1 MVTQDQHEVI
11 AFLSRP
17 ATHGQECARVETIET
32 HSAIVFLA
40 GTRAL
45 KLKRAVRYDY
55 LDFSTV
61 ARRRECCEAEV
72 AINRRTAPG
81 LYRGVA
87 VVTRDPLG
95 TLTLDGNGT
104 PLEWLVDMTRFD
116 SEALAERLAER
127 HALGQPTMLELGRA
141 VARMHASAPSCR
153 SMRGGADAIRWVIDG
168 NTTSLASFGERV
180 FPAATL
186 GALTARSTATLDRAA
201 ALLDVR
207 AGDGRVRQCH
217 GDLHLRNIVMLEGR
231 PTPFDAVEFNDDI
244 SCIDVWYDVAFLLMD
259 LWRRGLPR
267 HANVVMNEYVRATS
281 DLEGLA
287 LLPLFLGLR
296 AAVRAKTS
304 ATAGTLADQLETRAA
319 HVTEAQGYLDLA
331 LTLLQTRPPALVAI
345 GGYSGSGKSTQA
357 ATIAPGLGA
366 APGALHLR
374 SDVIRKDLF
383 GVSALQPLPAAA
395 YAPEVNARVY
405 ARMRELAGAALEA
418 RRAVVCDGVYAD
430 AGERAA
436 LMAVGRSAGVPVAA
450 IWLQAPDATLLS
462 RVRARRHDA
471 SDATADVVRQ
481 QLDHVTPPDDWV
493 PLDAT
498 GPVEATC
505 AMVRAAIG
513 ANGITAD

>member
-1 MVTQDQHEVI
+1 MVTQDQREVI

-17 ATHGQECARVETIET
+17 ETHGQECARVETIDT
-32 HSAIVFLA
+32 HSAVVFLA

-72 AINRRTAPG
+72 AINRRTAPS

-87 VVTRDPLG
+87 VVTRDPFGL
-95 TLTLDGNGT
+95 LTLDGNGT
-104 PLEWLVDMTRFD
+104 PVEWLVDMTRFD
-116 SEALAERLAER
+116 TEALADRLAER
-127 HALGQPTMLELGRA
+127 HALGLPTMLELGRI
-141 VARMHASAPSCR
+141 VARMHASAPICR

-168 NTTSLASFGERV
+168 NTTSLASFGEHV
-180 FPAATL
+180 CSAATG
-186 GALTARSTATLDRAA
+186 GALTARSIAALGQAT

-207 AGDGRVRQCH
+207 AGQGRVRQCH
-217 GDLHLRNIVMLEGR
+217 GDLHLRNIVMLDGR

-244 SCIDVWYDVAFLLMD
+244 ACIDVWYDVAFLLMD
-259 LWRRGLPR
+259 LFRRGLAR
-267 HANVVMNEYVRATS
+267 HANAVMNEYVRATG
-281 DLEGLA
+281 DIEGLA

-304 ATAGTLADQLETRAA
+304 ATAATLDDQLETRAA

-331 LTLLQTRPPALVAI
+331 LTLLQPRSPALVAI

-357 ATIAPGLGA
+357 ATIAPGLGPV
-366 APGALHLR
+366 PGALHLR

-383 GVSALQPLPAAA
+383 GVPALQPLPAEA
-395 YAPEVNARVY
+395 YSPEVSARVY
-405 ARMRELAGAALEA
+405 ARMRELAAVALAAHH
-418 RRAVVCDGVYAD
+418 AVVCDGVYAD
-430 AGERAA
+430 AGERTAVT
-436 LMAVGRSAGVPVAA
+436 AVGRAAGVPVAA
-450 IWLQAPDATLLS
+450 VWLHAPDATLLS

-481 QLDHVTPPDDWV
+481 QLGHVTPPDDWV
-493 PLDAT
+493 RLDAT
-498 GPVEATC
+498 GPVEATG